1 MTITAVRP
9 TFARIS
15 GTLHLKKREPTPA
28 GTAEVKVDLTHNGAP
43 DQAVMP
49 HERDEK
55 VGMTGGIA
63 SPLVQQAAR
72 DLKRGIQDTS
82 KSVETDEAYAKLKRA

>member
-1 MTITAVRP
+1 MIEIATRP
-9 TFARIS
+9 ASARIS
-15 GTLHLKKREPTPA
+15 GTLHLKKRTAAPA
-28 GTAEVKVDLTHNGAP
+28 GSAEAKVDLTNASVH

-55 VGMTGGIA
+55 VGMTGGIS

-72 DLKRGIQDTS
+72 DLEHGIQDTS
-82 KSVETDEAYAKLKRA
+82 KSVESDLAYARLKHP